1 MQALVLRRH
10 IPLNNVTAD
19 HTIEAQ
25 FSMLPPDLY
34 TLSLQ
39 VNPMGAGTVSGGGSF
54 EEGQLVPVS
63 ASANAGYDFVN
74 WTRGEVEVS
83 AEADFNYEMPAEN
96 VTLVANFEKQTFT
109 IVASAGTGG
118 SIDPLGSIV
127 VEYGESQSFVI
138 TPDAGYEIANVLVD
152 NVSIGAVASYTFE
165 NVTADHSIEAQ
176 FSMLP
181 PDLYTLTLQVNPMG
195 AGTVSGGGSFEEG
208 QLVPVS
214 AEPNAGYDF
223 VNWTRGGVEVSAVA
237 DFSYEMPAENVTLV
251 ANFEKQTFTI
261 AASAGTGGSIDPLGS
276 IVVEY
281 GESQSFVITPD
292 ADYEIANVLV
302 DNVSIGAVASYTF
315 ENVTADHSIEA
326 QFSMLPPDLYTLSL
340 QVNPMGA
347 GTVSGGGSF
356 EEGQLVPVSASANAG
371 YDFVNWTRGEV
382 EVSAE
387 ADFNYEMPAENVT
400 LVANFEKQTFTIV
413 ASAGTGGSIDPLGSI
428 VVEYGESQ
436 SFVITADAD
445 FEIADVLVDNVS
457 IGALASY
464 TFQNVTANHTIEAQ
478 FSMLP
483 PDLYTLSLQVNPMG
497 AGTVS
502 GGGSFEADQ
511 LVPVSA
517 SANAGYD
524 FVNWTR
530 GGVEVSASADFSYE
544 MPAENV
550 TLVANFEKQTF
561 TIAASAGTGGSIDP
575 LGSIVVEYGESQSF
589 VITPDADYEI
599 ANVLVDNVSIG
610 AVASYTFEN
619 VTADHSIEAQFSM
632 LPPDLYTLSLQ
643 VNPMGAGTVS
653 GGGSFEEGQL
663 VPVSASANAGYDF
676 VNWTRGEVEVSAEAD
691 FNYEMPAENVT
702 LVANFEKQ
710 TFTIVASAGT
720 GGSISPMGDVVVEYG
735 ESQSF
740 VITADAG
747 YEIADVLV
755 DNASIGAEASYTFNN
770 VTANHTIEAQ
780 FSMLPPDL
788 YTLSLQVNPMGAG
801 TVSGGGSF
809 EEGQLVPVSA
819 SANAGYDFVNWT
831 LGGVIVSAEA
841 DFNYE
846 MPAENVT
853 LVANFEKQTFT
864 IAASAGTGGSIDPVG
879 NVVVEYGESQSFIIT
894 ANAGYEIADV
904 LVDNVSIGAVASYT
918 FENVMTDHTIEALFD
933 MLPVETFTLTLLA
946 YPEDGGMVYGA
957 GEYQADAM
965 INVSAQANAGYQFV
979 NWSMD
984 GQVISGMSSFVFTMP
999 TMDVTLV
1006 ASFEEAMG
1014 VYCSFSQGYW
1024 FARPQT
1030 VWPYDVVVGGHTFT
1044 QAQGQ
1049 QFWPSNTP
1057 IQRAFT
1063 QYATIYLSGVTLS
1076 AFPELE
1082 AAMQVIDDY
1091 FANVYPSPANRVVN
1105 SAAGFIGD
1113 WVDQNHC
1120 VDTQQGIAE
1129 FDMAGHAAQEVSH
1142 TGDIEAKA
1150 YPNPFRRE
1158 TTIAFMVQENVYVTI
1173 EVFNMVGERIS
1184 LLFEGNVTAF
1194 EQTMV
1199 TFKGN
1204 DLPNG
1209 FYFYRVTA
1217 GRNIHTGRLILA
1229 R

>member
-1 MQALVLRRH
+1 
-10 IPLNNVTAD
+10 
-19 HTIEAQ
+19 
-25 FSMLPPDLY
+25 MLPPDLY

-74 WTRGEVEVS
+74 WTRG
-83 AEADFNYEMPAEN
+83 
-96 VTLVANFEKQTFT
+96 
-109 IVASAGTGG
+109 
-118 SIDPLGSIV
+118 
-127 VEYGESQSFVI
+127 
-138 TPDAGYEIANVLVD
+138 
-152 NVSIGAVASYTFE
+152 
-165 NVTADHSIEAQ
+165 
-176 FSMLP
+176 
-181 PDLYTLTLQVNPMG
+181 
-195 AGTVSGGGSFEEG
+195 
-208 QLVPVS
+208 
-214 AEPNAGYDF
+214 
-223 VNWTRGGVEVSAVA
+223 
-237 DFSYEMPAENVTLV
+237 
-251 ANFEKQTFTI
+251 
-261 AASAGTGGSIDPLGS
+261 
-276 IVVEY
+276 
-281 GESQSFVITPD
+281 
-292 ADYEIANVLV
+292 
-302 DNVSIGAVASYTF
+302 
-315 ENVTADHSIEA
+315 
-326 QFSMLPPDLYTLSL
+326 
-340 QVNPMGA
+340 
-347 GTVSGGGSF
+347 
-356 EEGQLVPVSASANAG
+356 
-371 YDFVNWTRGEV
+371 
-382 EVSAE
+382 
-387 ADFNYEMPAENVT
+387 
-400 LVANFEKQTFTIV
+400 
-413 ASAGTGGSIDPLGSI
+413 
-428 VVEYGESQ
+428 
-436 SFVITADAD
+436 
-445 FEIADVLVDNVS
+445 
-457 IGALASY
+457 
-464 TFQNVTANHTIEAQ
+464 
-478 FSMLP
+478 
-483 PDLYTLSLQVNPMG
+483 
-497 AGTVS
+497 
-502 GGGSFEADQ
+502 
-511 LVPVSA
+511 
-517 SANAGYD
+517 
-524 FVNWTR
+524 
-530 GGVEVSASADFSYE
+530 GVEVSASADFS
-544 MPAENV
+544 
-550 TLVANFEKQTF
+550 
-561 TIAASAGTGGSIDP
+561 
-575 LGSIVVEYGESQSF
+575 
-589 VITPDADYEI
+589 
-599 ANVLVDNVSIG
+599 
-610 AVASYTFEN
+610 
-619 VTADHSIEAQFSM
+619 
-632 LPPDLYTLSLQ
+632 
-643 VNPMGAGTVS
+643 
-653 GGGSFEEGQL
+653 
-663 VPVSASANAGYDF
+663 
-676 VNWTRGEVEVSAEAD
+676 
-691 FNYEMPAENVT
+691 
-702 LVANFEKQ
+702 
-710 TFTIVASAGT
+710 
-720 GGSISPMGDVVVEYG
+720 
-735 ESQSF
+735 
-740 VITADAG
+740 
-747 YEIADVLV
+747 
-755 DNASIGAEASYTFNN
+755 
-770 VTANHTIEAQ
+770 
-780 FSMLPPDL
+780 
-788 YTLSLQVNPMGAG
+788 
-801 TVSGGGSF
+801 
-809 EEGQLVPVSA
+809 
-819 SANAGYDFVNWT
+819 
-831 LGGVIVSAEA
+831 
-841 DFNYE
+841 YE